1 MHRDMLIKLQ
11 NSCYLACIWHLLVL
25 EEVLCKYVARLVCI
39 LCNVI
44 LQSHIFK
51 ICKSCIRV
59 KEVLYIF
66 ILYKILLVEDKE
78 IVSPILIV
86 CQEIFF

>member
-1 MHRDMLIKLQ
+1 M
-11 NSCYLACIWHLLVL
+11 
-25 EEVLCKYVARLVCI
+25 LCKYIARLVCI

-51 ICKSCIRV
+51 IYKSCIRV

-66 ILYKILLVEDKE
+66 ILSKILLVEDKE

-86 CQEIFF
+86 CQGKKNFNNHYKCKINSKTLIQSCSFNKLWFS